1 MKIILLIKKYHG
13 FTFSNVKWPFCTKE
27 MQYIAQAI
35 IFPGYQTFNEH
46 NAVKFNNACDFWNMK

>member
-13 FTFSNVKWPFCTKE
+13 FTFSNVKLPFCTKE

-46 NAVKFNNACDFWNMK
+46 NAVKFNNACDF